1 MKRNTRLAAL
11 AAAAMATSLIVA
23 CGQREDDTVGQRLDG
38 AVEQTQT
45 TSAEIRADANNA
57 AQDMKARAVVEAR
70 VDADR
75 MLIATQSALDADG
88 DVLSPKER
96 AAIDALMVAL
106 RHQRDADD
114 AAVIEA
120 ATDALAKGTEG
131 FAAQRMNRGIQQAL
145 AGKNVAS
152 L

>member
-1 MKRNTRLAAL
+1 
-11 AAAAMATSLIVA
+11 
-23 CGQREDDTVGQRLDG
+23 
-38 AVEQTQT
+38 
-45 TSAEIRADANNA
+45 
-57 AQDMKARAVVEAR
+57 
-70 VDADR
+70 
-75 MLIATQSALDADG
+75 MLN
-88 DVLSPKER
+88 PKER